1 MNHRQQRPFRQ
12 NQGQYS
18 GQSRSQSGT
27 TDWGSIPNQQSA
39 WLQKFK
45 DEWIKNSLDEK
56 AISFAEEFGKDLTSK
71 DKKEKDRLTT
81 NQIRNFFGEV
91 RRIQLKGVLSEKTAF
106 LLLRPKL
113 AYAAKRAG
121 NISANDFKEVMEKA
135 HKIVMEV
142 ENNDEEFEKRF
153 KNYVDLLEAILAYHK
168 AYGGK

>member
-1 MNHRQQRPFRQ
+1 MNHKQQRPFRQ

-27 TDWGSIPNQQSA
+27 SDWGSIPKQQSE
-39 WLQKFK
+39 WLKDFK
-45 DEWIKNSLDEK
+45 NEWIEKSLDKE
-56 AISFAEEFGKDLTSK
+56 AISFAEKFGKYLIQKTEKKKPLTS
-71 DKKEKDRLTT
+71 

-91 RRIQLKGVLSEKTAF
+91 RRIQQKGVLSEKTAF

-135 HKIVMEV
+135 HNLVMEV

-168 AYGGK
+168 AYDEE

>member
-1 MNHRQQRPFRQ
+1 MNHNWQ
-12 NQGQYS
+12 NNPNPERGRYS
-18 GQSRSQSGT
+18 GQKKQNSGDRNSKSQESKWKRELQQKWI
-27 TDWGSIPNQQSA
+27 TDG
-39 WLQKFK
+39 
-45 DEWIKNSLDEK
+45 LDEN
-56 AISFAEEFGKDLTSK
+56 AIKFAEDFGKDLAYG
-71 DKKEKDRLTT
+71 LTT

-91 RRIQLKGVLSEKTAF
+91 RRIQQKGVLSEKTSF

-121 NISANDFKEVMEKA
+121 STSANDFKEVMEKA